1 MGKAATDGD
10 PDERT
15 SQAPPLPRTRHP
27 WPLLRGLRQRDDH
40 QLHDLPLGGAAP
52 GGPLAAPAHAIIYR
66 ALLGDE
72 AGTPTKAP
80 GDAHEL
86 RECLA
91 LTDAVPRAA
100 RALERLAEADPHW
113 RAVARNYDTLRRN
126 MAHETGGAMLHPWPS
141 GTSRQLRQISA
152 RIFGGEDPDQI
163 EAPDLAQNTP

>member
-1 MGKAATDGD
+1 MNEEELALV
-10 PDERT
+10 RT
-15 SQAPPLPRTRHP
+15 LHSQRPPQTP
-27 WPLLRGLRQRDDH
+27 
-40 QLHDLPLGGAAP
+40 
-52 GGPLAAPAHAIIYR
+52 PAHAIIYR

-126 MAHETGGAMLHPWPS
+126 MAHETAGTMLHPWPS
-141 GTSRQLRQISA
+141 GTSRQLHQISA
-152 RIFGGEDPDQI
+152 RIFNGEDPERI
-163 EAPDLAQNTP
+163 EVPDLAQNATGKAQGPAAGTQPSG